1 MIKLGENYSTLRTS
15 QINMTAPRAD
25 VDLLKKYSVPGPRYT
40 SYPSAPVFSQEFST
54 EEYLS
59 EIRDTNQ
66 PGENSPISVYVHLPY
81 CDTLCYFCGCTM
93 KVTSDAT
100 QITAYNQYL
109 KKEIGT
115 IAKMVSPARKV
126 SQLHWGGG
134 TPSYLSAEDIG
145 DLGGFLKSVFAY
157 ADDVEAGVE
166 IDPRGLTKGRM
177 EAFREAGFNRTSMG
191 VQDFDPEVQ
200 KAVNR
205 IQSEKITRDA
215 VDWSRELGFRSV
227 NIDLIYGLPHQ
238 TVEEFART
246 VDTVIGLSPD
256 RLAVFNYAHV
266 PWLKPHQK
274 VLDEI
279 SLPPPGEKLEIF
291 CMTLEKLIGAG
302 YENVGMDHFARPDD
316 ELAIARRN
324 GTLYRNF
331 QGYSTKAGC
340 DLYAFGMSA
349 ISFLGGVYHQN
360 LKSLRGYFAQI
371 DRGRI
376 PTHAGYRMTPDDVIR
391 RDVIMKIMCDNEVMK
406 NDIAGRYGI
415 SFDDYFR
422 GALQKLGPFTAD
434 GLIELKTDRIIITPV
449 GRLIVRNIAMCFDPH
464 LETLRKDTPIF
475 SKTV

>member
-1 MIKLGENYSTLRTS
+1 MS
-15 QINMTAPRAD
+15 APRVD
-25 VDLLKKYSVPGPRYT
+25 VELLKRYSVPGPRYT
-40 SYPSAPVFSQEFST
+40 SYPSAPLFSREFRT
-54 EEYLS
+54 EEYLE
-59 EIRDTNQ
+59 EIRSTNGS
-66 PGENSPISVYVHLPY
+66 GEDSPISVYAHLPY

-93 KVTSDAT
+93 KVTNDVT

-109 KKEIGT
+109 KKEIAA
-115 IAKMVSPARKV
+115 IAGLVSPARNV

-134 TPSYLSAEDIG
+134 TPSYLSAADIL
-145 DLGGFLKSVFAY
+145 DLGGFLKSTFTY
-157 ADDVEAGVE
+157 AADIEAGVE
-166 IDPRGLTKGRM
+166 IDPRGLTKDRM
-177 EAFREAGFNRTSMG
+177 EAFRESGFNRTSMG
-191 VQDFDPEVQ
+191 VQDFDPAVQ

-215 VDWSRELGFRSV
+215 VEWSRDLGFRSI

-238 TVEEFART
+238 TLSEFERT
-246 VDTVIGLSPD
+246 VEAVIALSPD

-274 VLDEI
+274 VLDEM
-279 SLPPPGEKLEIF
+279 SLPAAGAKLEIF
-291 CMTLEKLIGAG
+291 VMTLEKLAAAG
-302 YENVGMDHFARPDD
+302 YENVGMDHFAKPDD

-360 LKSLRGYFAQI
+360 LKTVREYFDKI
-371 DRGRI
+371 DAGLI
-376 PTHAGYRMTPDDVIR
+376 PTHAGYRMTRDDVIR

-406 NDIAGRYGI
+406 ADIEERHGI
-415 SFDDYFR
+415 SFDDYFS
-422 GALQKLGPFTAD
+422 GALPKLGEFTAD
-434 GLIELKTDRIIITPV
+434 GLIELKGDRIVITEQ
-449 GRLIVRNIAMCFDPH
+449 GRLIVRNIAMCFDPY
-464 LETLRKDTPIF
+464 LESLGKGKQVF